1 MEPTMER
8 LRQMP
13 LYEMMPV
20 FFIVLKTDA
29 TVVHMNATMLNVLG
43 YDLAEVRGRDS
54 LSLILPAAERDQVRE
69 VYDRMRTHG
78 M

>member
-1 MEPTMER
+1 
-8 LRQMP
+8 
-13 LYEMMPV
+13 MPV
-20 FFIVLKTDA
+20 FFMVLNPDG

-43 YDLAEVRGRDS
+43 YDLEEVRGRDS